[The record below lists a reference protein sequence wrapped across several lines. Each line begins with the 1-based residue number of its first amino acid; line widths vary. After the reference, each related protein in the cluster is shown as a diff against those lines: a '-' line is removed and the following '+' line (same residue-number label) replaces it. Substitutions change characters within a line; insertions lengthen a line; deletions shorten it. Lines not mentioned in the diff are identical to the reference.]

1 MGIVIATR
9 APASAPGRG
18 LRTSRVRGRA
28 PPAVEPSRRP
38 SLAFPVSLPISA
50 EQRLTLA
57 TLALAAFAS
66 QASVRLCDPMLPQ
79 LAHDFGRAVT
89 EVAGV
94 VTAFTVAYGLLQLVY
109 GPMGDRFGKLLVVA
123 VATVAAAIGSAAC
136 ALAPDLASLTGLR
149 FVTGAACAGVI
160 PLALAWIGDSVEYQ
174 HRQRTLARFL
184 TGSTSGLIFGQVAG
198 GVFADT
204 VGWRVAFAI
213 VAVVMATASVLLW
226 RRWGAQRA
234 AGIAGAPGAAVQNA
248 PATVPAAL
256 SVSGVAR
263 QFAAVLSIGW
273 ARTLLAFVAIE
284 GALVFSATAFIPT
297 YLHVGHGMPLW
308 RAGLVVAGFGAG
320 GLVYALSAAWLIP
333 RLGERGL
340 VTAGGT
346 CFCVGALMIGGPV
359 LPLEMAK
366 CFVAGAGF
374 FMLHNTLQ
382 TQATQMAPATR
393 GTAISAFAFGLFVGQ
408 SAGVAAAAVLVSRV
422 GFEPLFIADALL
434 VALLALIVRA
444 AIGARERA
452 RTAH

>member
-1 MGIVIATR
+1 
-9 APASAPGRG
+9 
-18 LRTSRVRGRA
+18 
-28 PPAVEPSRRP
+28 
-38 SLAFPVSLPISA
+38 VSLPITA

-79 LAHDFGRAVT
+79 LARDFGRAAP

-94 VTAFTVAYGLLQLVY
+94 VTAFTIAYGLLQLVY

-123 VATVAAAIGSAAC
+123 FATVAAALGSAAC
-136 ALAPDLASLTGLR
+136 ALAPGLGSLTALR

-213 VAVVMATASVLLW
+213 VAVVMAIASALLW
-226 RRWGAQRA
+226 RRWRAQRR
-234 AGIAGAPGAAVQNA
+234 AGPTPHAGAPADPRAGAGA
-248 PATVPAAL
+248 PPVAIAAPPAAPHAL
-256 SVSGVAR
+256 SPSGVAR
-263 QFAAVLSIGW
+263 QFAAVLSVGW
-273 ARTLLAFVAIE
+273 ARAMLAFVAIE

-297 YLHVGHGMPLW
+297 YLHVAHGMPLW

-320 GLVYALSAAWLIP
+320 GLVYALTAAWLIP

-340 VTAGGT
+340 VTAGGA
-346 CFCVGALMIGGPV
+346 CFCAGALAIGGPS

-382 TQATQMAPATR
+382 TQATQMAPAMR

-408 SAGVAAAAVLVSRV
+408 SAGVAAAALVVSRIGFDALFTADAVLVAV
-422 GFEPLFIADALL
+422 
-434 VALLALIVRA
+434 LALTVRA
-444 AIGARERA
+444 ASGARARRQDIVMRRA
-452 RTAH
+452 QD

>member
-1 MGIVIATR
+1 M
-9 APASAPGRG
+9 
-18 LRTSRVRGRA
+18 
-28 PPAVEPSRRP
+28 
-38 SLAFPVSLPISA
+38 SLPISV

-123 VATVAAAIGSAAC
+123 VATVAAALGSAAC
-136 ALAPDLASLTGLR
+136 ALAPDLASLTVLR

-204 VGWRVAFAI
+204 IGWRIAFAI
-213 VAVVMATASVLLW
+213 VAAVMATASVLLW

-234 AGIAGAPGAAVQNA
+234 APGSAG
-248 PATVPAAL
+248 VPAGPANAL

-263 QFAAVLSIGW
+263 QFAGVLSIGW
-273 ARTLLAFVAIE
+273 ARAMLAFVAIE
-284 GALVFSATAFIPT
+284 GALVFSATAFIPA
-297 YLHVGHGMPLW
+297 YLHLDHGMPLW

-340 VTAGGT
+340 VTAGGA
-346 CFCVGALMIGGPV
+346 CFCAGALLIGGPV

-408 SAGVAAAAVLVSRV
+408 SAGVAAAALLVARV
-422 GFEPLFIADALL
+422 GFGPLFVGDAVL
-434 VALLALIVRA
+434 VGLLAFVVRT

-452 RTAH
+452 RAKP

>member
-1 MGIVIATR
+1 M
-9 APASAPGRG
+9 
-18 LRTSRVRGRA
+18 
-28 PPAVEPSRRP
+28 
-38 SLAFPVSLPISA
+38 SLPISV

-136 ALAPDLASLTGLR
+136 ALAPDLASLTVLR

-204 VGWRVAFAI
+204 IGWRMAFAI
-213 VAVVMATASVLLW
+213 VAAVMATASVLLW

-234 AGIAGAPGAAVQNA
+234 GAARCAAAPHGAIAANAA
-248 PATVPAAL
+248 PASTGVPAAPANAL

-263 QFAAVLSIGW
+263 QFAGVLSIGW
-273 ARTLLAFVAIE
+273 ARAMLAFVAIE

-297 YLHVGHGMPLW
+297 YLHVDHGMPLW

-320 GLVYALSAAWLIP
+320 GLVYALTAAWLIP

-340 VTAGGT
+340 VTAGGA
-346 CFCVGALMIGGPV
+346 CFCAGALMIGGPV
-359 LPLEMAK
+359 LPFEMAK

-422 GFEPLFIADALL
+422 GFGPLFVGDAVL
-434 VALLALIVRA
+434 VGLLAFVVRT

-452 RTAH
+452 RAKP